1 VSLKGLGGDHQEM
14 MLVTLKTQGLQTL
27 EQIRGFLQGSQPL
40 DFEVPQRGA
49 AYAFVGQQLHHFAY
63 GRLGRADKGL
73 VRRYLCKVT
82 GLSRAQMTRLIGQLR
97 ETGRII
103 DRRGT
108 PARPFPRRYTRED
121 ALLLAEVDVLHGTL
135 SGPATR
141 KLCERAWQLFGD
153 RRFERLAGISNGHL
167 YNLRHG
173 STYQRRR
180 GPMIQ
185 TRPVQ
190 VSIGERRKPAPQG
203 RPGFLRVDSV
213 HQGDLDGSKG
223 LYHINVVDEL
233 TQFQFVGSV
242 QRISERFLL
251 PVLEALLIAFP
262 FVLHAFHA
270 DNGSEYINHQVARL
284 LNKLHI
290 QEFTKSRARR
300 TNDNALVESKNGSV
314 LRKHLGYTHISGRF
328 AARVNDFTQNQL
340 SPYLNFHRPC
350 FFPIQEIDSRGRLR
364 KRYRYDD
371 LMTPYDKLKSLPDAS
386 RYLKPNLTFE
396 QLDAIAYAIS
406 DHEAARRLNHARA
419 ELFRSIQKEQT
430 PAA

>member
-1 VSLKGLGGDHQEM
+1 M
-14 MLVTLKTQGLQTL
+14 MLVTLKTQGLQTM
-27 EQIRGFLQGSQPL
+27 EQIRAFLEGSQPL
-40 DFEVPQRGA
+40 GFEAPQREA
-49 AYAFVGQQLHHFAY
+49 AYDFVRQQLQRFAY
-63 GRLGRADKGL
+63 ARLGKADKGL

-82 GLSRAQMTRLIGQLR
+82 GISRAQMTRLIGQLR
-97 ETGRII
+97 DTGRIV

-108 PARPFPRRYTRED
+108 PARPFTRRYTRED
-121 ALLLAEVDVLHGTL
+121 VLLLAEVDALHGTL

-141 KLCERAWQLFGD
+141 KLCERAWMLFGD

-167 YNLRHG
+167 YNLRHS

-180 GPMIQ
+180 GPVNQ
-185 TRPVQ
+185 TRPVK

-213 HQGDLDGSKG
+213 HQGDLDGTKG
-223 LYHINVVDEL
+223 LYHINLVDEV

-242 QRISERFLL
+242 PQISERFLL
-251 PVLEALLIAFP
+251 PVLEALLLAFP
-262 FVLHAFHA
+262 FVIHGFHA
-270 DNGSEYINHQVARL
+270 DNGSEYINHQVVAL
-284 LNKLHI
+284 LRKLHI

-314 LRKHLGYTHISGRF
+314 LRKHLGYAHIPSRF
-328 AARVNDFTQNQL
+328 AERVNDFTQNVL

-350 FFPIQEIDSRGRLR
+350 FFPIEELDPRGRLR
-364 KRYRYDD
+364 KRYRYQDM
-371 LMTPYDKLKSLPDAS
+371 MTPYDKLKSLPDAS
-386 RYLKPNLTFE
+386 RYLETDLSFE

-406 DHEAARRLNHARA
+406 DHEAARRLTHARA
-419 ELFRSIQKEQT
+419 ELFHSIHKDQTQT